1 MALVVRTIFSIFGAV
16 WDELANETGMVVRL
30 DFVRVIRVG
39 RQGAPGESGRRNSVL
54 TAKG

>member
-1 MALVVRTIFSIFGAV
+1 MALVVRAIFSIFGVV
-16 WDELANETGMVVRL
+16 WDELADETGMVVRL

-39 RQGAPGESGRRNSVL
+39 RQGASGESGRRNSVL